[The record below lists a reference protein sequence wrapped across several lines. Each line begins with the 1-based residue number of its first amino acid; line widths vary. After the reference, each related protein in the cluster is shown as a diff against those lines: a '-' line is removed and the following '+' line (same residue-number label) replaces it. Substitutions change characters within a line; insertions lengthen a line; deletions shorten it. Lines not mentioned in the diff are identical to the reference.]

1 MIKFRL
7 TIMFTQTP
15 DKAYCNRAFRVYRH
29 NENEKTFQRAVLTE
43 IDLYLYLY
51 LFSLNTIHTVQMH

>member
-1 MIKFRL
+1 
-7 TIMFTQTP
+7 MFTQTP